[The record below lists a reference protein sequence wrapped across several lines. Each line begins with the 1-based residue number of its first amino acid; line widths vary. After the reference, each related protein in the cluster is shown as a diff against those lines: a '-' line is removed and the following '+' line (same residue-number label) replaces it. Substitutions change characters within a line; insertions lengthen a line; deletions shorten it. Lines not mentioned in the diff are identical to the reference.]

1 MEAKAKKTGFARVK
15 VKNQEFDNTPNPPTR
30 GQYLKLAY
38 PNGVSLILPVDIS
51 PELLG
56 RYIQAID

>member
-1 MEAKAKKTGFARVK
+1 MEEKSKKPGFARVK
-15 VKNQEFDNTPNPPTR
+15 VKNQEFDNTPSPHNR

-38 PNGVSLILPVDIS
+38 PNGVTLILPVDIS

-56 RYIQAID
+56 RFIQAID